1 MTDRFIIDDAG
12 TLIDTETRNTYD
24 IVEEILPLLN
34 ELNNAEETKKELTKI
49 CKKYQIDFKDVPEI
63 LEEYILIDNE
73 VIEQKNIENMIKE
86 AYQNERTALGKSIL
100 KQLLERIQWLLK

>member
-12 TLIDTETRNTYD
+12 TLIDMETRNTYD

-34 ELNNAEETKKELTKI
+34 ELNNAEETKKELTKL

-73 VIEQKNIENMIKE
+73 VIEQKNIENIIKE
-86 AYQNERTALGKSIL
+86 AYQTERTELGRSVI
-100 KQLLERIQWLLK
+100 KQLLEQIQ